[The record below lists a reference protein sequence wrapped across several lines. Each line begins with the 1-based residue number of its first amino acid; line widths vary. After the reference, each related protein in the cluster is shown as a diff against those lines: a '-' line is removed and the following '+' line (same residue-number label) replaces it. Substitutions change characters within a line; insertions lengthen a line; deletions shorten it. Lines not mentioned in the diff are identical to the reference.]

1 MDNQFLSLPE
11 NSLPLDS
18 LKWEYFHIQN
28 ITTKNTETT
37 FMKVDTD
44 RPINTMR
51 EEIQNMN
58 ATAKEIEIEII
69 TDQVADTLEN
79 IETTSPTEP
88 AEVVIIAIIITTGIT
103 NTTKG
108 LAIEIMTK
116 ITKVVDIETK
126 ITKTAI
132 EIKAIL
138 IEIENRLEEDMT
150 MKTITAGLLRDTNT
164 ANDRKE
170 IKRKKQKPN
179 IR

>member
-1 MDNQFLSLPE
+1 
-11 NSLPLDS
+11 
-18 LKWEYFHIQN
+18 
-28 ITTKNTETT
+28 
-37 FMKVDTD
+37 MKEDTD

-51 EEIQNMN
+51 EEMRNMN
-58 ATAKEIEIEII
+58 ATAKEIEKEII
-69 TDQVADTLEN
+69 TDRVADTLEN
-79 IETTSPTEP
+79 IETTSLTE
-88 AEVVIIAIIITTGIT
+88 AVEVVTIAIIITKGIM

-126 ITKTAI
+126 ITKTAK

-170 IKRKKQKPN
+170 IKRKKQKLN